1 MLALIGYTDRLSVR
15 PGETIEFKVSSAGGE
30 PYHARLVRVVSA
42 DPNPQGPGLIEH
54 DVNASFEGD
63 YPSREQPFYPGSY
76 GKIAATDKVPAFETF
91 TLTADIWPTAVT
103 EKEQAIAS
111 LVSTDG
117 TAVTLMLDG
126 RGEIAGKITGAND
139 QVTVGTGM
147 ALTQRRWY
155 RVWLNFDGNTGQLG
169 VGSLPLAGGLPVSAR
184 TSPKISLELG
194 ERQLEKI
201 FFAVDA
207 DSKYFNGKI
216 DSPAI
221 YDRVIDI
228 DTNDAAPTQGVVAR
242 WDFSRAISTTRI
254 EDTGPHALH
263 GELVNLPARAMTGS
277 SWDGTEMCWRYAPDH
292 YRAIH
297 FHEDDIYDFD
307 WETDFRFT
315 VPDELASGVYAA
327 RIDCGEHTDVMPFFV
342 CPPKGEARASL
353 AVLVSTFTY
362 TVYGNH
368 ARPDFKPSWKQRIAD
383 WNAYP
388 HNAAEHPE
396 FGLSTYN
403 FHRDGSGICHAS
415 YRRPLFTLRPGYL
428 TFCAGTDSG
437 LRHFQADSHL
447 ITWLEGKGY
456 DYDIITDQELNDDG
470 VEAIRS
476 YKAVTTGS
484 HPEYHTKETL
494 DALQSYRDGGG
505 SLMYMGGNGFYWRV
519 ALHQEQ
525 PGIIEIRRG
534 EGGIRAWAAEP
545 GEYYNAFDGCY
556 GGLWRR
562 SGRAPQALAGVG
574 FSAQGTFL
582 GSYYRRNP
590 DTYDDEVGWIF
601 DGVDDEILGDFGL
614 SGGGAAGFELDRVD
628 ERLGSPPNVRIL
640 ASSETHAD
648 TFVLVP
654 EEQLTHLT
662 NWPGKPVEELLRADM
677 VYFEGPAGGRV
688 FSTGSITFC
697 GSLLHNNSDN
707 NISRIVANVLNRF
720 LA

>member
-15 PGETIEFKVSSAGGE
+15 PGETIEFKVSSTSRE
-30 PYHARLVRVVSA
+30 PYRARLVRVVSA
-42 DPNPQGPGLIEH
+42 DPNPDGPGLIEH
-54 DVNASFEGD
+54 EVSASFEGD
-63 YPSREQPFYPGSY
+63 HASRVQPFFPGSY
-76 GKIAATDKVPAFETF
+76 ARVTATGNVPPLDAF
-91 TLTADIWPTAVT
+91 TLSADIWPTAVAG
-103 EKEQAIAS
+103 KEQAIVS
-111 LVSTDG
+111 VVSTDG
-117 TAVTLMLDG
+117 SAITLMLDT
-126 RGEIAGKITGAND
+126 RGELAGQVVTGGD
-139 QVTVGTGM
+139 PVTVSTGV
-147 ALTQRRWY
+147 ALTERRWY
-155 RVWLNFDGNTGQLG
+155 RVWLTFDASAGQLG
-169 VGSLPLAGGLPVSAR
+169 VGCLPLAGGPAVSAR
-184 TSPKISLELG
+184 TSAELV
-194 ERQLEKI
+194 EKQLAKI
-201 FFAVDA
+201 FIAVDN
-207 DSKYFNGKI
+207 DSRYFNGKI
-216 DSPAI
+216 DTPAI
-221 YDRVIDI
+221 YDGVIDI
-228 DTNDAAPTQGVVAR
+228 DGSDSLDPARVVAS
-242 WDFSRAISTTRI
+242 WDFSRGIPTTRI

-263 GELVNLPARAMTGS
+263 GELINMPARAMTGS
-277 SWDGTEMCWRYAPDH
+277 GWDGSEMCWRQAPEH
-292 YRAIH
+292 YRTIH

-307 WETDFRFT
+307 WETDFSFT
-315 VPDELASGVYAA
+315 VPEALASGVYAA
-327 RIDCGEHTDVMPFFV
+327 RIDCGEHTDAMPFFV
-342 CPPKGEARASL
+342 CPPKGETRASL

-368 ARPDFKPSWKQRIAD
+368 ARPDFHPSWKERIAA

-388 HNAAEHPE
+388 NNAAEYPE

-447 ITWLEGKGY
+447 ITWLEQQGY
-456 DYDIITDQELNDDG
+456 EYDIITDQELNDDG

-562 SGRAPQALAGVG
+562 SGRAPQMLAGVG

-590 DTYDDEVGWIF
+590 DTYDDDVGWIF
-601 DGVDDEILGDFGL
+601 EGVTDEILGDFGL

-628 ERLGSPPNVRIL
+628 QRLGSPPNVRIL

-677 VYFEGPAGGRV
+677 VYFEVPSGGRV

-697 GSLLHNNSDN
+697 GSLLHNDGDN

-720 LA
+720 LARG